1 MATNLGQ
8 AYVQIMPSAKGISGS
23 ISNALSPEA
32 SSAGSSAGG
41 LIGGKLIGVL
51 GSVIAAAK
59 IGEMITKAISSSI
72 SEGAAL
78 QQSLGGVET
87 LFKDNANLVKK
98 YADEAYKTTGLSA
111 NAYMESVTGFSA
123 SLLQSLG
130 GDTAKAAKVANMAM
144 IDMADNSN
152 KMGTSMESI
161 QYAYQGFAKQ
171 NYTMLDNLKLGY
183 GGTQEEMKRLL
194 ADAQKLTGKKYDI
207 SNLSDVY
214 EAIHAI
220 QGKIGITGTTAKEAA
235 TTFTG
240 SFEAMKAASK
250 NLLGKMALGEDIKP
264 SLKALFDTTSNF
276 VLNNFIPMLTNV
288 FKGFGSVIYLT
299 FSELIPQIVSFM
311 QTSGPS
317 ILASGVNFIVNFVN
331 GFLAA
336 YPSFMAAAGKI
347 FTDFVAFVVQSIPNL
362 LRAGATIILNLVD
375 GLLANLPQIATT
387 AVTVISNF
395 ISMLQANFPT
405 ILKKGVEI
413 ISYLVQGIIARLP
426 DIIITVGKI
435 IAVLAGGIASNLPKV
450 ISLGVQLLIS
460 MVKGILSVIGK
471 IGETAN
477 NIGSRLVSAIRSIDL
492 WSAGKA
498 IMNGFLRGLE
508 DSWGD
513 VKNFVGDIAGWIRD
527 HKGPI
532 SYDRRLL
539 IPAGNAIMEGL
550 HQGLVDKFKP
560 VKNLVN
566 SMADE
571 MQSSFGQPQFAFDVN
586 TNYSANSDKIN
597 SLNTNLS
604 SQVSSAGNYN
614 LDNFTLLS
622 AIKNIADRP
631 VVVSA
636 QFDKNEFARIVA
648 KPIAARQKFDEQ
660 TEERLRGINRW

>member
-23 ISNALSPEA
+23 ISKTLDPEA
-32 SSAGSSAGG
+32 SSAGSSAGS
-41 LIGGKLIGVL
+41 LLGGKLIGIL

-59 IGEMITKAISSSI
+59 IGEMVTKAISSSI

-87 LFKDNANLVKK
+87 LFKSNANLVKK

-194 ADAQKLTGKKYDI
+194 SDAQKLTGKKYDI

-288 FKGFGSVIYLT
+288 FKGFGSVISLT
-299 FSELIPQIVSFM
+299 FSELIPKIVGFM
-311 QTSGPS
+311 
-317 ILASGVNFIVNFVN
+317 
-331 GFLAA
+331 
-336 YPSFMAAAGKI
+336 
-347 FTDFVAFVVQSIPNL
+347 
-362 LRAGATIILNLVD
+362 
-375 GLLANLPQIATT
+375 
-387 AVTVISNF
+387 
-395 ISMLQANFPT
+395 
-405 ILKKGVEI
+405 
-413 ISYLVQGIIARLP
+413 
-426 DIIITVGKI
+426 
-435 IAVLAGGIASNLPKV
+435 
-450 ISLGVQLLIS
+450 
-460 MVKGILSVIGK
+460 
-471 IGETAN
+471 
-477 NIGSRLVSAIRSIDL
+477 
-492 WSAGKA
+492 
-498 IMNGFLRGLE
+498 
-508 DSWGD
+508 
-513 VKNFVGDIAGWIRD
+513 
-527 HKGPI
+527 
-532 SYDRRLL
+532 
-539 IPAGNAIMEGL
+539 
-550 HQGLVDKFKP
+550 
-560 VKNLVN
+560 
-566 SMADE
+566 
-571 MQSSFGQPQFAFDVN
+571 
-586 TNYSANSDKIN
+586 
-597 SLNTNLS
+597 
-604 SQVSSAGNYN
+604 
-614 LDNFTLLS
+614 
-622 AIKNIADRP
+622 
-631 VVVSA
+631 
-636 QFDKNEFARIVA
+636 
-648 KPIAARQKFDEQ
+648 
-660 TEERLRGINRW
+660 

>member
-59 IGEMITKAISSSI
+59 IGEMVTKAISSSI

-87 LFKDNANLVKK
+87 LFKSNANLVKK

-194 ADAQKLTGKKYDI
+194 SDAQKLTGKKYDI

-336 YPSFMAAAGKI
+336 YPSFKAAAGKI

-362 LRAGATIILNLVD
+362 LRAGATII
-375 GLLANLPQIATT
+375 
-387 AVTVISNF
+387 
-395 ISMLQANFPT
+395 
-405 ILKKGVEI
+405 
-413 ISYLVQGIIARLP
+413 
-426 DIIITVGKI
+426 
-435 IAVLAGGIASNLPKV
+435 
-450 ISLGVQLLIS
+450 
-460 MVKGILSVIGK
+460 
-471 IGETAN
+471 
-477 NIGSRLVSAIRSIDL
+477 
-492 WSAGKA
+492 
-498 IMNGFLRGLE
+498 
-508 DSWGD
+508 
-513 VKNFVGDIAGWIRD
+513 
-527 HKGPI
+527 
-532 SYDRRLL
+532 
-539 IPAGNAIMEGL
+539 
-550 HQGLVDKFKP
+550 
-560 VKNLVN
+560 
-566 SMADE
+566 
-571 MQSSFGQPQFAFDVN
+571 
-586 TNYSANSDKIN
+586 
-597 SLNTNLS
+597 
-604 SQVSSAGNYN
+604 
-614 LDNFTLLS
+614 
-622 AIKNIADRP
+622 
-631 VVVSA
+631 
-636 QFDKNEFARIVA
+636 
-648 KPIAARQKFDEQ
+648 
-660 TEERLRGINRW
+660 

>member
-23 ISNALSPEA
+23 ISKTLDPEA
-32 SSAGSSAGG
+32 SSAGSSAGS
-41 LIGGKLIGVL
+41 LLGGKLIGIL

-59 IGEMITKAISSSI
+59 IGEMVTKAISSSI

-87 LFKDNANLVKK
+87 LFKSNANLVKK

-194 ADAQKLTGKKYDI
+194 SDAQKLTGKKYDI

-288 FKGFGSVIYLT
+288 FKGFGSVISLT
-299 FSELIPQIVSFM
+299 FSELIPKIVGFM
-311 QTSGPS
+311 QTSATLGN
-317 ILASGVNFIVNFVN
+317 IL
-331 GFLAA
+331 
-336 YPSFMAAAGKI
+336 
-347 FTDFVAFVVQSIPNL
+347 
-362 LRAGATIILNLVD
+362 
-375 GLLANLPQIATT
+375 TT
-387 AVTVISNF
+387 
-395 ISMLQANFPT
+395 
-405 ILKKGVEI
+405 
-413 ISYLVQGIIARLP
+413 
-426 DIIITVGKI
+426 
-435 IAVLAGGIASNLPKV
+435 
-450 ISLGVQLLIS
+450 
-460 MVKGILSVIGK
+460 
-471 IGETAN
+471 
-477 NIGSRLVSAIRSIDL
+477 
-492 WSAGKA
+492 
-498 IMNGFLRGLE
+498 
-508 DSWGD
+508 
-513 VKNFVGDIAGWIRD
+513 
-527 HKGPI
+527 
-532 SYDRRLL
+532 
-539 IPAGNAIMEGL
+539 
-550 HQGLVDKFKP
+550 
-560 VKNLVN
+560 
-566 SMADE
+566 
-571 MQSSFGQPQFAFDVN
+571 MQ
-586 TNYSANSDKIN
+586 
-597 SLNTNLS
+597 
-604 SQVSSAGNYN
+604 
-614 LDNFTLLS
+614 
-622 AIKNIADRP
+622 
-631 VVVSA
+631 
-636 QFDKNEFARIVA
+636 
-648 KPIAARQKFDEQ
+648 
-660 TEERLRGINRW
+660 